1 MGAKSSVRSLARA
14 AFERLPESFRVD
26 MQQKRIARR
35 QLKSLGQIKINQALM
50 AKRIIELEHQV
61 AATTPAA
68 DEVADPNFP
77 DGVRTRVC
85 TAAQLDEPWFR
96 KWCELMGEPAVPHRK
111 SWEFAYIAQVLD
123 ATGML
128 APGRRGL
135 GFGVGREPLAA
146 AFASRGAEVLG
157 TDLAAEAREVLGWD
171 RSAQHASNV
180 ESMQRPDTCD
190 PEQFRRLVSWR
201 AVDMRDIP
209 KDLQGFDFCWSA
221 CSLEH
226 LGTMEA
232 GWDFVKNSIKT
243 LAPGGIA
250 VHTTEYN
257 LSSNDETVEVGPTV
271 IYRER
276 DVLRLKAELEAE
288 GHEVAAVDLRRG
300 ESFLDQY
307 VDVPPWADEP
317 VIRFLLGGYTLT
329 SVAVVVRA
337 GPRAS

>member
-1 MGAKSSVRSLARA
+1 MSAKSSVRAFARS
-14 AFERLPESFRVD
+14 AFERLPESFRLE

-50 AKRIIELEHQV
+50 AKKLVELERQV
-61 AATTPAA
+61 AAMTPVS
-68 DEVADPNFP
+68 DEVPDPRFP

-85 TAAQLDEPWFR
+85 TGAQLDEPWFR

-111 SWEFAYIAQVLD
+111 SWEFAYIANVLD

-128 APGRRGL
+128 EPGRKGL

-146 AFASRGAEVLG
+146 AFASRGASVLG
-157 TDLAAEAREVLGWD
+157 TDLAAEAREVMGWAHSD
-171 RSAQHASNV
+171 QHASNV

-190 PEQFRRLVSWR
+190 PEQFRKLVTWR
-201 AVDMRDIP
+201 AVDMREIP
-209 KDLQGFDFCWSA
+209 NDLRGFDFCWSA

-232 GWDFVKNSIKT
+232 GWDFVKSSIAT
-243 LAPGGIA
+243 LKPGGIA

-276 DVLRLKAELEAE
+276 DVLRLKDELEAA

-300 ESFLDQY
+300 DSFLDQY

-337 GPRAS
+337 GGA